1 MNPEQV
7 KIILLTFS
15 QVASNKDRV
24 GQIFYERLFSI
35 APETRPMF
43 KGDMA
48 EQSRK
53 LMDTLALA
61 IGSLR
66 DMPGLVATLESLA
79 LRHVGYGVR
88 DEHYDQV
95 GEALIWTLEKGLGD
109 AFTRDAR
116 EAWTALYGEIA
127 EIMCRAAA
135 HGPSHDATV
144 A

>member
-1 MNPEQV
+1 MKPEQV

-15 QVASNKDRV
+15 QVTSNKDRV
-24 GQIFYERLFSI
+24 GQMFYERLFAI

-66 DMPGLVATLESLA
+66 DMPSLVATLESLA
-79 LRHVGYGVR
+79 LRHVDYGVR
-88 DEHYDQV
+88 DEHYATV
-95 GEALIWTLEKGLGD
+95 GEALIWTLEKGLGE
-109 AFTRDAR
+109 AFTSDAR

-127 EIMCRAAA
+127 QIMRRAAA
-135 HGPSHDATV
+135 NGPSHEAAV
-144 A
+144 G

>member
-1 MNPEQV
+1 MKPEQV

-24 GQIFYERLFSI
+24 GQMFYERLFAI

-48 EQSRK
+48 EQSQK

-66 DMPGLVATLESLA
+66 DMPSLVATLESLA
-79 LRHVGYGVR
+79 LSHVDYGVR
-88 DEHYDQV
+88 DEHYGTV
-95 GEALIWTLEKGLGD
+95 GEALIWTLEKGLGE

-116 EAWTALYGEIA
+116 EAWTALYGEITQT
-127 EIMCRAAA
+127 MRRAAA
-135 HGPSHDATV
+135 NRPSHEAAV
-144 A
+144 G

>member
-1 MNPEQV
+1 MKPEQI

-15 QVASNKDRV
+15 QVAGNKDRV
-24 GQIFYERLFSI
+24 GQIFYDRLFAI

-66 DMPGLVATLESLA
+66 DMPSLVATLESLA
-79 LRHVGYGVR
+79 VRHVAYGVR
-88 DEHYDQV
+88 DEHYDKV
-95 GEALIWTLEKGLGD
+95 GEALIWTLEKGLGE
-109 AFTRDAR
+109 AFTHDAR
-116 EAWTALYGEIA
+116 EAWTTLYSAIA
-127 EIMCRAAA
+127 QIMRKAAA
-135 HGPSHDATV
+135 NGPAADAAV